1 MLNITPYI
9 CTPIYNILLCGVLFL
24 NIAKTILIRKL
35 EPRGLSS

>member
-1 MLNITPYI
+1 MWDIIPYI
-9 CTPIYNILLCGVLFL
+9 CIPIYIIFFRTVLFL